1 MSVEIQEGGVQVSQV
16 ENQDSILSF
25 NVEGEFDSAEAK
37 DLQESNRR
45 DSTSGSQ
52 KTPPDY

>member
-1 MSVEIQEGGVQVSQV
+1 MSVEIQEGGVQVSRV